1 MRRFRRVSFFR
12 AHAAISVPALPWGA
26 ALVAPALPAT
36 ACSPHASAAVP
47 HVCETQRSP
56 APARRRAPSRIE
68 RGRRAVKC
76 LATSS
81 TVMGLRI
88 GCSCG
93 KRQVQRGSGA
103 RMLCV
108 QGEQVSS
115 RFITRIVS
123 GAGMLGEPAAPEQP
137 WSNAPGVTSLATCG
151 KPHAPPAWREK
162 RKPDHR

>member
-1 MRRFRRVSFFR
+1 MRRLRVPIR

-93 KRQVQRGSGA
+93 KRQVQRGSRA

-115 RFITRIVS
+115 RFH
-123 GAGMLGEPAAPEQP
+123 
-137 WSNAPGVTSLATCG
+137 NAHRERCR
-151 KPHAPPAWREK
+151 HAWRACCAGTAVVE
-162 RKPDHR
+162 RAGGAVSRHVRQAPRAASMAREAQTDHR